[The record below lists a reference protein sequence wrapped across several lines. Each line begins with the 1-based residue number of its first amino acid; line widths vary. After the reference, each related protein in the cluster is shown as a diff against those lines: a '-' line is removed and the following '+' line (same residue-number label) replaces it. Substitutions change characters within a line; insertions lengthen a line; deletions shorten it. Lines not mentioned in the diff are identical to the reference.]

1 VSDEAVRK
9 GLETVAWPGRMEL
22 VRHRPDV
29 IFDATHTPQGA
40 MVVAED
46 LRRLVKGR
54 IILVMGVLDDKDL
67 DGVVA
72 PFARISDMGF
82 AVAPL
87 TRRAYPCERVRQ
99 VMSHYLQKVEVA
111 DSVVGG
117 LCMAL
122 KEAGP
127 EDAIIVTGSIY
138 TLGEAKAW
146 WDAHEGC

>member
-1 VSDEAVRK
+1 
-9 GLETVAWPGRMEL
+9 
-22 VRHRPDV
+22 
-29 IFDATHTPQGA
+29 

-72 PFARISDMGF
+72 PFARISDMGL

-87 TRRAYPCERVRQ
+87 TRRAYPRERVRE
-99 VMSHYLQKVEVA
+99 VMSHYLYKVEVA